1 MTSARNVLRIQSDNS
16 WLLTT
21 DREFKQKLATLMR
34 ARPKNYFHNAA
45 YKKKKWDGWKYFF
58 NEKSGQFLTGLLPE
72 VQQYLDKV
80 GFAHHILDERKATVP
95 FLHESIGDT
104 FLNNW
109 LPDGYDPIKL
119 HDYQP
124 DLVNQIMKYKRGII
138 QAPTG
143 CHRRGQR
150 VLMFDGSLKE
160 VEAVTLGDRLMGPDG
175 RPRTVLRLCGGQDS
189 MYEIRPTKGNPF
201 VVNTDH
207 VLTLV
212 RVRSHAD
219 RYPSDKGGEIVD
231 VTVRE
236 WLTWSQWKKH
246 THKLIRSGV
255 EFPKEYNGK
264 LDPYFV
270 GLLLGDGSLQ
280 HVPALHNIN
289 PVLIVY
295 AQSQAEARGLV
306 LKTREQHETS
316 LSHFFVGKKGRAN
329 PLANEL
335 REIGLWNIK
344 CSNKYVPHQLK
355 TASRQTRMAL
365 LAGILDTDGYK
376 NRSNFEITVK
386 SQRLAEDI
394 QWIAKSLGFWAKLTP
409 TTKTCQTRAKGI
421 YYRVSVC
428 GNTSEIPCRV
438 KQSDPRRQKKNVLRS
453 GFSVAKVSE
462 LEDFYGF
469 HLDGD
474 HRYLLDDFTITHN
487 SGKTFI
493 LISLIKCLPKKT
505 PILFITKNSGLVHQ
519 NYEEMKLFGVENLG
533 RWYGDY
539 KEPNFIMCCTQ
550 HPKTFES
557 LERLLPK
564 FRVLI
569 VDEVHNCMSDVP
581 VKAYQKMT
589 SADIRV
595 GFSATPKKYDKKK
608 IDRVEELKVKG
619 HFGPIILTN
628 NTETGLI
635 TTKELQARG
644 ILSAS
649 ECFFYPIE
657 QPDIVYEP
665 YADAVK
671 LGIEENF
678 YFHRVI
684 QKLARSCP
692 GRTLVIVERIAQGE
706 YLKQLL
712 PEADW
717 MYGDINIK
725 DRQPMLE
732 RLRTSPK
739 QITVAMRHIITD
751 GINVKVHDLINA
763 AGGDAAHNL
772 IQQMGRGLRTAKDKV
787 GLRFHDFHFLINDYL
802 RKHSEWR
809 MAVLANEGHKVNM
822 MPRIELG

>member
-58 NEKSGQFLTGLLPE
+58 SEKSGQFLTGLLPE
-72 VQQYLDKV
+72 VQRYLEKV
-80 GFAHHILDERKATVP
+80 GFSYHTLDERKPSVQ

-109 LPDGYDPIKL
+109 LPEGYDPIKL

-138 QAPTG
+138 QAPT
-143 CHRRGQR
+143 
-150 VLMFDGSLKE
+150 S
-160 VEAVTLGDRLMGPDG
+160 A
-175 RPRTVLRLCGGQDS
+175 
-189 MYEIRPTKGNPF
+189 
-201 VVNTDH
+201 
-207 VLTLV
+207 
-212 RVRSHAD
+212 
-219 RYPSDKGGEIVD
+219 
-231 VTVRE
+231 
-236 WLTWSQWKKH
+236 
-246 THKLIRSGV
+246 
-255 EFPKEYNGK
+255 
-264 LDPYFV
+264 
-270 GLLLGDGSLQ
+270 
-280 HVPALHNIN
+280 
-289 PVLIVY
+289 
-295 AQSQAEARGLV
+295 
-306 LKTREQHETS
+306 
-316 LSHFFVGKKGRAN
+316 
-329 PLANEL
+329 
-335 REIGLWNIK
+335 
-344 CSNKYVPHQLK
+344 
-355 TASRQTRMAL
+355 
-365 LAGILDTDGYK
+365 
-376 NRSNFEITVK
+376 
-386 SQRLAEDI
+386 
-394 QWIAKSLGFWAKLTP
+394 
-409 TTKTCQTRAKGI
+409 
-421 YYRVSVC
+421 
-428 GNTSEIPCRV
+428 
-438 KQSDPRRQKKNVLRS
+438 
-453 GFSVAKVSE
+453 
-462 LEDFYGF
+462 
-469 HLDGD
+469 
-474 HRYLLDDFTITHN
+474 
-487 SGKTFI
+487 GKTFI

-564 FRVLI
+564 FRVLV

-581 VKAYQKMT
+581 VKAYQKMV

-619 HFGPIILTN
+619 HFGPVILTN
-628 NTETGLI
+628 TTETGLI

-678 YFHRVI
+678 YFHRVV

-717 MYGDINIK
+717 MYGDISIK

-739 QITVAMRHIITD
+739 QITIAMRHIITD

-772 IQQMGRGLRTAKDKV
+772 IQQMGRGLRTAKDKT

-809 MAVLANEGHKVNM
+809 MTVLANEGHKVNM